1 MENFYMDD
9 FLELVRTPQEA
20 IEIYQKIRE
29 MLSKGGF
36 KLTKWITGDD
46 EVKSQIPETVIST
59 NVVKNLKLIHNH
71 LQFLE

>member
-1 MENFYMDD
+1 MDA

-20 IEIYQKIRE
+20 IQIYQKVGE

-36 KLTKWITGDD
+36 KMTKRITGDD
-46 EVKSQIPETVIST
+46 EVKSEIPEADKSINTVKK
-59 NVVKNLKLIHNH
+59 VKLIHNH